1 LNVETARTMQDLNKI
16 PNRRYLY
23 LMFAAWLIATVAT
36 AGSLFMSEVMERT
49 PCVLCWYQ
57 RIAMFPLVVILA
69 AGMLPP
75 DTNCT
80 RYALPLAVTGGLIAL
95 YHCIIYLGVIPESLQ
110 PCTQGIS
117 CKDADIHLV
126 GFVTIPQLSLLAF
139 ILLTALLLAAR
150 KVEKK

>member
-1 LNVETARTMQDLNKI
+1 MNIDKSCTTKNPDNVQI
-16 PNRRYLY
+16 RRYLY

-57 RIAMFPLVVILA
+57 RIAMFPLVIILA

-75 DTNCT
+75 DRNSV
-80 RYALPLAVTGGLIAL
+80 RYALPLAVAGGLVAL
-95 YHCIIYLGVIPESLQ
+95 YHCMIYLGVIPESLQ

-126 GFVTIPQLSLLAF
+126 GFVTIPLLSLLAF